1 MLHERIQRKQ
11 PDMSKKQENQDK
23 KQTKRITID
32 LPLDIHARV
41 TEIADSEDRSIR
53 NYIFRLIKLD
63 IMAREREQEEQ
74 KEE

>member
-1 MLHERIQRKQ
+1 LSLFPINPARHSSIVL
-11 PDMSKKQENQDK
+11 K

-63 IMAREREQEEQ
+63 IMARERDQEEQ